1 MRHGVLRIAPFR
13 RLATAWTFSNFGDS
27 ALYLTLA
34 IWVKDLTGSDASAGL
49 VFLFLGLP
57 AFLAPLAGHL
67 ADRFPRRPLVMIANL
82 VAAGGVMLLGVVDG
96 PEDVWI
102 IYAVT
107 FGYGWLTY
115 VTSACGSG
123 LVRDLVPDD
132 DLAGANGLLNTIDQ
146 GLRLLSPLAGAALY
160 AAFGGI
166 AIAGL
171 TAACLV
177 VAAAVVATVRL
188 VETEP
193 TPAAE
198 RSTFLVEITAGARH
212 IRRTPVLARLTLW
225 VAVATAITGLANT
238 TIFAAIE
245 QGLRRSSEFFAVMVS
260 VQGVGAVLGGITA
273 AAVIRRLTERVTM
286 TIGLGSIGIGML
298 PAAGTSTSAAL
309 VGAVMV
315 GVGIPWTYVSFTT
328 IRQRATPGRLQG
340 RVSAA
345 TNLALNA
352 PQTVG
357 TALGAA
363 LIVLV
368 DYRLLVVV
376 MTAVLLVSGA
386 FVFRTSIE
394 PSIDV
399 DVDEDVVVDEDVN
412 EVDAIHVDNAG

>member
-1 MRHGVLRIAPFR
+1 MRPGVLRIAPFR

-67 ADRFPRRPLVMIANL
+67 ADRFPRRRLVVVANL
-82 VAAGGVMLLGVVDG
+82 VAAVGVMTLGVVDG
-96 PEDVWI
+96 AEDVWI
-102 IYAVT
+102 IYVIT

-123 LVRDLVPDD
+123 LIRDLVPDD

-160 AAFGGI
+160 TAFGGI

-171 TAACLV
+171 TSACLV
-177 VAAAVVATVRL
+177 IAAVVVATVRL
-188 VETEP
+188 VESEP
-193 TPAAE
+193 TPVAE
-198 RSTFLVEITAGARH
+198 RSTFLVEITAGMRH

-225 VAVATAITGLANT
+225 VAIATAITGFANT

-245 QGLRRSSEFFAVMVS
+245 QGFQRGSEFFAVLAS
-260 VQGVGAVLGGITA
+260 VQGVGAILGGITS

-286 TIGLGSIGIGML
+286 TIGLAAIGIGIL
-298 PAAGTSTSAAL
+298 PAAGTSTVVAL

-315 GVGIPWTYVSFTT
+315 GVGIPWTYVSFAT

-352 PQTVG
+352 PQTAG
-357 TALGAA
+357 TALGAG
-363 LIVLV
+363 LIVVV
-368 DYRLLVVV
+368 DYRLLVVA
-376 MTAVLLVSGA
+376 MSAILLMSGT
-386 FVFRTSIE
+386 FVFRTSTE
-394 PSIDV
+394 PSPSIGDDETV
-399 DVDEDVVVDEDVN
+399 NEDVAEDAAVT
-412 EVDAIHVDNAG
+412 VGSVG